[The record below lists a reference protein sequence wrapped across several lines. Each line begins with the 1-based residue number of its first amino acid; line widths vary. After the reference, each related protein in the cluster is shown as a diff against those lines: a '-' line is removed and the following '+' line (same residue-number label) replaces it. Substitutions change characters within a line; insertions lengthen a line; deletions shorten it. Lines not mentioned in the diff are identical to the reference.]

1 MLRGKHLWSQY
12 RYIAQSFSRSNYNSG
27 QQLQTSLAE
36 KLKTLASDPKDPI
49 VFEVK
54 PIAEVVHKSASLLG
68 ELQSLPFEKR
78 QYQHIQGSVPMPL
91 SLINRL
97 DDTEICSSSG
107 LFNFII
113 RTHYGPL
120 YAKCTTRR
128 NGVIGTPGIAKSV
141 SLLYPLLDHFLQSKT
156 CTNSSPV
163 LLHSVA
169 RGDAYLFFNGSCW
182 KLREFTTDPTFKSL
196 RACLSDY
203 PGLLYLVDGPT
214 GNNSHI
220 GNSLQG
226 KNAKT
231 ILVSSPGKQ
240 NYYEF
245 LKQGLR
251 FTMPCWSLEEFL
263 EARELV
269 NPDVTEQLVRNRY
282 ER

>member
-27 QQLQTSLAE
+27 QQLQSSLAE
-36 KLKTLASDPKDPI
+36 KLKTLASDPDPI

-54 PIAEVVHKSASLLG
+54 AIAEVVHKSASLLG
-68 ELQSLPFEKR
+68 DLQSLPFEKR

-97 DDTEICSSSG
+97 DDTEISSSSG

-113 RTHYGPL
+113 RTYYGPL
-120 YAKCTTRR
+120 YEKCTTRR

-141 SLLYPLLDHFLQSKT
+141 SLLYPLLDHFLPSKT
-156 CTNSSPV
+156 CANSSPV

-182 KLREFTTDPTFKSL
+182 ELKKFITSPKFDSL
-196 RACLSDY
+196 HVCLSNY

-214 GNNSHI
+214 GNTSHI
-220 GNSLQG
+220 GNSLKG
-226 KNAKT
+226 ENTRT
-231 ILVSSPGKQ
+231 ILASSPDRE
-240 NYYEF
+240 NYCEF
-245 LKQGLR
+245 LKQGFR
-251 FTMPCWSLEEFL
+251 FLMPCWSLDELL
-263 EARELV
+263 EARKLV
-269 NPDVTEQLVRNRY
+269 SPTTTEHIVRDRYNR
-282 ER
+282 